1 MSHAPERA
9 RMSLLRRTADAC
21 DRRRRAVLLGWI
33 VLAASLVV
41 IAGAAAGELDNDFDL
56 PGAESQE
63 AADLLRDR
71 GFADRAGT
79 TIQVV
84 VTAPGGVDD
93 PAVRAGFEALLAE
106 VERRVDD
113 VAVVSPYEPGGERQI
128 SGGQADGS
136 IAFAEI
142 YLADRSDTDFA
153 EAGDEIRSEEHT
165 SELQS
170 LMRNSYAVF

>member
-21 DRRRRAVLLGWI
+21 YRRRRAVLLGWI

-71 GFADRAGT
+71 GFADRS
-79 TIQVV
+79 
-84 VTAPGGVDD
+84 
-93 PAVRAGFEALLAE
+93 E
-106 VERRVDD
+106 ERRVGQEC
-113 VAVVSPYEPGGERQI
+113 VSTCRSRWSPY
-128 SGGQADGS
+128 
-136 IAFAEI
+136 
-142 YLADRSDTDFA
+142 
-153 EAGDEIRSEEHT
+153 H
-165 SELQS
+165 
-170 LMRNSYAVF
+170 

>member
-21 DRRRRAVLLGWI
+21 YRRRRAVLLGWI

-71 GFADRAGT
+71 GLADRAGT
-79 TIQVV
+79 TNHVLG
-84 VTAPGGVDD
+84 TAPG
-93 PAVRAGFEALLAE
+93 
-106 VERRVDD
+106 RVD
-113 VAVVSPYEPGGERQI
+113 APAAPPRFTAPLRQ
-128 SGGQADGS
+128 
-136 IAFAEI
+136 
-142 YLADRSDTDFA
+142 
-153 EAGDEIRSEEHT
+153 
-165 SELQS
+165 
-170 LMRNSYAVF
+170 VK